1 MTKLNL
7 FLETLN
13 HERTLS
19 FPSLKR
25 QITSFL
31 EFTIFY
37 FYQCI
42 RGVLIVGLAYQGKD
56 IVSRL
61 IIEL

>member
-13 HERTLS
+13 HEKD
-19 FPSLKR
+19 SLLPKSQEANNFFFR
-25 QITSFL
+25 IYDL
-31 EFTIFY
+31 L

-42 RGVLIVGLAYQGKD
+42 SGVLIVGLAYQGKD

-61 IIEL
+61 IIEF